1 MWEEA
6 RRGQRGFWVLLPP
19 SAQSMLPGRSGPNF
33 KVGDKKKNREKKK
46 NHSIEVLCIGIP
58 LQFQTRVLSACPR
71 VNCPPSSLDSHRGE
85 RCPWDLLPLTRE
97 KEEEV
102 RAPSSR
108 CSGSWPAPSCL
119 PPRGPQS
126 ASQAAPPLSSL
137 GTQPPD
143 PQLRED
149 AGRAP
154 GSCRGPRCGGWRGDK
169 GGKSLIRKGS
179 GQAREVSRAW
189 SGEGKGQEPGV
200 CPYSNPTP
208 TSFFPRLD
216 RLRVRWEGR
225 GHCGAEAFPG
235 HLLCPLA
242 PAETGEGRVCAAS
255 ARACLYVTLRVRGLT

>member
-126 ASQAAPPLSSL
+126 ASQAAPPFRPWGRSL
-137 GTQPPD
+137 RILNSGRMRD
-143 PQLRED
+143 ALR
-149 AGRAP
+149 
-154 GSCRGPRCGGWRGDK
+154 
-169 GGKSLIRKGS
+169 
-179 GQAREVSRAW
+179 
-189 SGEGKGQEPGV
+189 
-200 CPYSNPTP
+200 
-208 TSFFPRLD
+208 
-216 RLRVRWEGR
+216 
-225 GHCGAEAFPG
+225 
-235 HLLCPLA
+235 A
-242 PAETGEGRVCAAS
+242 PAEVRAAAGGGEIKEGKV
-255 ARACLYVTLRVRGLT
+255 